1 MILGS
6 DGCSTDETNSLVE
19 DFADLSVSG
28 QEAVLTAAA
37 RIETF
42 RRLGRADQ
50 VNALR
55 VAGRLRRSAPEEGV
69 VTGIGSDSSPTVNGI
84 EKTAN
89 VGPEDATT
97 SAETLLRARGHRM
110 AAYMR
115 GVVPVIPVPSSV
127 EDWRLLCLVCGA
139 QPPSSIRDCI
149 QVCLTVDSAPYDEH

>member
-1 MILGS
+1 MLLGS

-55 VAGRLRRSAPEEGV
+55 AAGRLRRSAPEEGA
-69 VTGIGSDSSPTVNGI
+69 VTGIGSDSSPAVNNI
-84 EKTAN
+84 ENAAN
-89 VGPEDATT
+89 VGLEDATT
-97 SAETLLRARGHRM
+97 SDQTLLRARGHRI

-115 GVVPVIPVPSSV
+115 GDVTITSVPSSV
-127 EDWRLLCLVCGA
+127 EDWRLLCVVCGA

-149 QVCLTVDSAPYDEH
+149 RVCLICDSVPLL